1 MCYWRWVLDYAMN
14 WLDDIQITDT
24 WNWYNDVVNYE
35 LVMSR
40 HTLELRLFHGG
51 ECRVINVL
59 MKHPR
64 DETRNSQKSND
75 TYNVIIGCA
84 SKINNFIK
92 LGVLI
97 F

>member
-1 MCYWRWVLDYAMN
+1 MFFFYET
-14 WLDDIQITDT
+14 IQSFKNAI
-24 WNWYNDVVNYE
+24 
-35 LVMSR
+35 
-40 HTLELRLFHGG
+40 HK
-51 ECRVINVL
+51 CRVINVL

-75 TYNVIIGCA
+75 TYDVIIGCA

-97 F
+97 FITDTSFITDLIL